1 MSDSQYDKPTTL
13 AQADANIAAIKR
25 SQRVLRSR
33 GEHAEAREWDTDLAE
48 QRAARE
54 AIRRNTNR
62 A

>member
-13 AQADANIAAIKR
+13 AQADRNIAAILR
-25 SQRVLRSR
+25 SQKVLRSN
-33 GEHAEAREWDTDLAE
+33 GKHAEAAEWDTDLAE